1 MNTVKCKVP
10 GRNLCAP
17 NGKVSALFVDVDGT
31 IMVCDPYF
39 KAAYQRFCYLLA
51 NEGFNADEALKL
63 TKTLYFDYMKVNG
76 VERDQ
81 LALAMADAY
90 KKLCQAKNVPVV
102 PEVLGT
108 CEDIGNSPFFRK
120 PELFDNAAPVL
131 NRARH
136 NFLIIGVTMGNREA
150 QKHKIRA
157 AGLDAVFDHY
167 IITPYDNKPERV
179 RELIEDLNI
188 SPEYSAFIGNS
199 VKSDGACISETNLV
213 LVPFEKGVF
222 DAEETPKSDKFE
234 VFNVRDWR
242 DAEERSIQ
250 RLVMRRDR
258 ALQIDEAR
266 QQEELMQ
273 RGRRRKRRSKKT
285 KSCTSCG

>member
-1 MNTVKCKVP
+1 MNTVNCKVP

-17 NGKVSALFVDVDGT
+17 DGKVSALFVDVDGT

-39 KAAYQRFCYLLA
+39 KAAYQRFRHLMKG
-51 NEGFNADEALKL
+51 EGFDADEAEKL
-63 TKTLYFDYMKVNG
+63 TKTLYFDYMKING

-90 KKLCQAKNVPVV
+90 KKLCQKDSKKPIAEVV
-102 PEVLGT
+102 GM
-108 CEDIGNSPFFRK
+108 CEDIGNGPFFRK

-150 QKHKIRA
+150 QKHKIRQ

-167 IITPYDNKPERV
+167 IITAYDNKAERV

-188 SPEYSAFIGNS
+188 SPQYSAFIGNS
-199 VKSDGACISETNLV
+199 VKSDGECISETNVV

-222 DAEETPKSDKFE
+222 DHDQMPTSDVFKFM
-234 VFNVRDWR
+234 NVRDWR
-242 DAEERSIQ
+242 EVEERAIQ

-258 ALQIDEAR
+258 ALQLEQAN
-266 QQEELMQ
+266 EKQ
-273 RGRRRKRRSKKT
+273 RASRCAT
-285 KSCTSCG
+285 CSCK